1 MTLNA
6 TFLKYNSYCGR
17 IESVCLLKMEEAN
30 VSASLSVPKSVADS
44 DIPEVQEVPASDAT
58 LSATRRIGGQ
68 RGHCT
73 KLMQQVLLIV
83 NEKEFHRAREVA
95 DLKNQLDR
103 SHEGYTTSV
112 EEFCKPLDQDSP
124 RYQEY
129 MLQLNA
135 RTVELVDLRARVAEF
150 MLEGI
155 EERSAI
161 ASNKSR
167 GTVRSRKEILS
178 GCGGTVKSNSTVSSA
193 SKLRLEVKLAEMRL
207 QQAES
212 AARLQLQQAESAAR
226 LQSQQM
232 VQQAESAAR
241 LQSQQMVLQAETALL
256 EARIRAEVMEEQV
269 FEEPAD
275 VQPELHDKVDDY
287 LQSLPPSGPPP
298 LECRSPAFLQM
309 AHSTPD
315 ALAHD
320 LPSHSEVN
328 SSLSFPPPVIPVS
341 SPGDSNPGASNLNV
355 QAESWQPQSSKAL
368 GVKTQASHGPAIADS
383 GKPPVCPSEPSF
395 LPKPVF
401 PRCSVQCSAPFN
413 PQLPAFFGDN
423 AQSGHVSVP
432 IATNPQPQVTSSIP
446 AFCTIYPQTNTMFG
460 AATCTTTVYPNNLV
474 PHGPATSSA
483 EQSPLQVSGHLA
495 TDPKWLYTQPRP
507 ASGIINPAA
516 SGSGYNFENKCKAPC
531 LPSKPDPD
539 KSSINDFA
547 RVLVRCQSSR
557 ALTEEERYSGDPL
570 RYHQF
575 IRQVEDCILSIHGQS
590 DPGHALQLLLDSTT
604 GRARKLI
611 RSCIM
616 LRPAEA
622 LNKALQ
628 LLYKAFG
635 CPAVAIKAHLKLVCE
650 GPVIHTDEQSL

>member
-1 MTLNA
+1 
-6 TFLKYNSYCGR
+6 
-17 IESVCLLKMEEAN
+17 
-30 VSASLSVPKSVADS
+30 
-44 DIPEVQEVPASDAT
+44 
-58 LSATRRIGGQ
+58 
-68 RGHCT
+68 
-73 KLMQQVLLIV
+73 
-83 NEKEFHRAREVA
+83 
-95 DLKNQLDR
+95 
-103 SHEGYTTSV
+103 
-112 EEFCKPLDQDSP
+112 
-124 RYQEY
+124 

-155 EERSAI
+155 EERSAT

-178 GCGGTVKSNSTVSSA
+178 GCGGIVKSNSTVSSA

-212 AARLQLQQAESAAR
+212 AARLQ
-226 LQSQQM
+226 SQHM

-241 LQSQQMVLQAETALL
+241 LQSQQMVLQAETALI

-275 VQPELHDKVDDY
+275 VQPEKALHDKVDDY

-341 SPGDSNPGASNLNV
+341 SPDDSNSGASNLNV

-368 GVKTQASHGPAIADS
+368 GVETLASHGPAIADL

-395 LPKPVF
+395 LLKPVF
-401 PRCSVQCSAPFN
+401 PRSSVQCSAPFS

-446 AFCTIYPQTNTMFG
+446 ASSTIYPQTNTTFG

-495 TDPKWLYTQPRP
+495 TDPK
-507 ASGIINPAA
+507 
-516 SGSGYNFENKCKAPC
+516 
-531 LPSKPDPD
+531 
-539 KSSINDFA
+539 
-547 RVLVRCQSSR
+547 
-557 ALTEEERYSGDPL
+557 
-570 RYHQF
+570 
-575 IRQVEDCILSIHGQS
+575 
-590 DPGHALQLLLDSTT
+590 
-604 GRARKLI
+604 
-611 RSCIM
+611 
-616 LRPAEA
+616 
-622 LNKALQ
+622 
-628 LLYKAFG
+628 
-635 CPAVAIKAHLKLVCE
+635 
-650 GPVIHTDEQSL
+650 